1 MKTLLKPFRA
11 AIFDLDGT
19 LLDSL
24 GVWAEIDCLFL
35 KKRGIPVPPD
45 YQHAVKVMN
54 FTEAAEYTAMR
65 FSLNESPADLVAEW
79 MEMIRSA
86 YAHDVALTPFAAE
99 YLSKLRAEG
108 VKIAAATSGDPTLFL
123 PALSRNGVKEL
134 FSAFVTTAEVGK
146 GKRHPDVY
154 LEAAR
159 RLQTP
164 PSECAVFEDVLA
176 AIKTARAAGFYT
188 VAVREESSLHEEA
201 ELRAESDAFIVSYR
215 ELL

>member
-45 YQHAVKVMN
+45 YQHAVKV
-54 FTEAAEYTAMR
+54 
-65 FSLNESPADLVAEW
+65 VAEW

-99 YLSKLRAEG
+99 YLSKLRADG

-123 PALSRNGVKEL
+123 PALARHGVKEL

-159 RLQTP
+159 RIQTP

-215 ELL
+215 DLL